1 MEGRCC
7 NNMFKDCVG
16 FLEEDCE
23 RRYGTAAG
31 GFGCAM
37 RSAEYIGDGRG
48 GGEKRKGCLE
58 GKVCYFMWN
67 DYYQQEILL
76 YCKPLSCLIFF

>member
-16 FLEEDCE
+16 FLEEESE
-23 RRYGTAAG
+23 RRDGTDAG

-37 RSAEYIGDGRG
+37 RSAEYIGGGRG
-48 GGEKRKGCLE
+48 GGEKRKGC
-58 GKVCYFMWN
+58 YFFVLK
-67 DYYQQEILL
+67 QERLLFGRRSSVIL
-76 YCKPLSCLIFF
+76 CGMIIIIDK